1 VRRVLPL
8 FLCFFALAG
17 CGGGDSD
24 EPAASATGPFSYD
37 AGTEL
42 GYRDTGVVN
51 KNYPI
56 EVHDVSFASPR
67 GGRVLGYLTVPP
79 GKGPYPAV
87 IFLHG
92 SGGNRLNFVPEASW
106 LSARN
111 MVGLTLDSPFVRP
124 SPSLTGVAGVRHE
137 RDLGVEAVLDVRRAV
152 DVLQSL
158 PQVKDDEIGILGYSA
173 GAKTAAIAAGVE
185 PRLKAAVLVSGG
197 APSLDS
203 YVAPLPESLRRQ
215 VRPLLRTTDPAQYVG
230 DAQGDLLIQ
239 IGRADDVVPQRD
251 LEAMV
256 KAAGDAE
263 VRRYDAGHHLVT
275 VGPAIYDQLDWLT
288 DKLGAEGTVP
298 RALRGPT
305 TN

>member
-1 VRRVLPL
+1 VLRLLPL
-8 FLCFFALAG
+8 FVCFLALAG

-24 EPAASATGPFSYD
+24 EPAASSADTFAYD
-37 AGTEL
+37 ADASL
-42 GYRDTGVVN
+42 GYKDTGVVN

-56 EVHDVSFASPR
+56 EVHDVSFTSPR

-137 RDLGVEAVLDVRRAV
+137 RDLGIEAVLDVRRAV

-158 PQVKDDEIGILGYSA
+158 PQVEDDEIGILGYSA

-230 DAQGDLLIQ
+230 DARGALLVQ
-239 IGRADDVVPQRD
+239 IGREDDVVPRRD

-298 RALRGPT
+298 RALRGPST
-305 TN
+305 D

>member
-1 VRRVLPL
+1 VRRLLPVFVC
-8 FLCFFALAG
+8 FLAVAG
-17 CGGGDSD
+17 CGGGSD
-24 EPAASATGPFSYD
+24 EPAATSTGPFTYD
-37 AGTEL
+37 ANKPT
-42 GYRDTGVVN
+42 GYKDAGVIN
-51 KNYPI
+51 KDYPI
-56 EVHDVSFASPR
+56 KVHDVSFASPR

-92 SGGNRLNFVPEASW
+92 SGGSRLNFVPEASW

-124 SPSLTGVAGVRHE
+124 GPQLTGVPGVRHE
-137 RDLGVEAVLDVRRAV
+137 RDLGVQAVVDVRRAV
-152 DVLQSL
+152 DVLRSL
-158 PQVKDDEIGILGYSA
+158 PQVEDDEIGILGYSA

-197 APSLDS
+197 APSLDR
-203 YVAPLPESLRRQ
+203 YVAPLPKPLRRQ
-215 VRPLLRTTDPAQYVG
+215 VRPLLRATDPAQYVG

-239 IGRADDVVPQRD
+239 IGREDDVVPQRD

-263 VRRYDAGHHLVT
+263 VKRYDAGHHLVT

-288 DKLGAEGTVP
+288 EELGAKGSVP

-305 TN
+305 TT